1 MIEHYTKF
9 LLPQT
14 MKAHSFD
21 QNLHIEF
28 CVILSSAYI
37 ELNRDPE
44 KARDMLEELLAEL
57 KAETVHPHFE
67 AKINLGLGKA
77 YRYPEGMSVIMQY
90 FSISELLFV
99 VQYSYSCNLY
109 NHCNSI
115 QVAADA

>member
-1 MIEHYTKF
+1 
-9 LLPQT
+9 

-57 KAETVHPHFE
+57 KAETVHPHLE

-90 FSISELLFV
+90 FSYQSYYLLYSIATV
-99 VQYSYSCNLY
+99 VIYTTIAIPFKLLQTHNYSS
-109 NHCNSI
+109 H
-115 QVAADA
+115 

>member
-1 MIEHYTKF
+1 
-9 LLPQT
+9 

-57 KAETVHPHFE
+57 KAETVDPHLE

-77 YRYPEGMSVIMQY
+77 YRYAEGMSVIMQY

-99 VQYSYSCNLY
+99 VQYR
-109 NHCNSI
+109 
-115 QVAADA
+115 